1 MTKTSK
7 PSAPQLNL
15 LRSMAGLEKRN
26 TRMKP
31 VVYKAC
37 FEKGW
42 TTAYLGGELTAEG
55 RAAAGVK
62 DEKAELRFENTT
74 ARPW

>member
-31 VVYKAC
+31 VVYRAC
-37 FEKGW
+37 FDKGW
-42 TTAYLGGELTAEG
+42 TTAYLGGELTEEG
-55 RAAAGVK
+55 RKAAGIV
-62 DEKAELRFENTT
+62 AQTRELRFENTT